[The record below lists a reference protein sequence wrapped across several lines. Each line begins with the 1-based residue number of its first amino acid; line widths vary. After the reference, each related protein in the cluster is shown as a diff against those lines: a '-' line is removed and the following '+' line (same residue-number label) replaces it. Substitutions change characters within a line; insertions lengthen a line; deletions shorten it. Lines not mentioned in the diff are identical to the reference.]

1 MVLPWDTIFLIA
13 IQGRK
18 ISWKIIIIDDSKNS
32 AFDFL
37 LLLPRKHNGLFWE
50 GMGIFSS
57 SRTRSGWKLAITVKL
72 FFSGRWFAV
81 VCVSFSII
89 SLATTVDST
98 GCCHVTEVV
107 WRCGL
112 WLVWWRPVW
121 VFINL
126 SFLTHYNITTATILH
141 RMNAYILVTLHTGA
155 TVWFLR
161 YYNIQLRGKII
172 VIMCMLLL
180 ISTR

>member
-37 LLLPRKHNGLFWE
+37 LLLPRKHNGLFWK
-50 GMGIFSS
+50 
-57 SRTRSGWKLAITVKL
+57 GWVFFFIITNSTWLKISDNSKTV
-72 FFSGRWFAV
+72 FSGRWFAV

-112 WLVWWRPVW
+112 WLVWWLPVW